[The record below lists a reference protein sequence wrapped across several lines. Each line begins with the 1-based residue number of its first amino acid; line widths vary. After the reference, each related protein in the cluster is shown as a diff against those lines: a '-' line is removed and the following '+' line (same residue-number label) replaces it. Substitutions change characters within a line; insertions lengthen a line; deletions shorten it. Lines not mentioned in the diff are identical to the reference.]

1 MTDTPASTSTSDPTS
16 NALTSN
22 ALTSPAARVSTLSI
36 APPPNPP
43 TARATASAYAG
54 RTVLQYMRTPQLL
67 IVNAATS
74 IMFLLIFRY
83 VFGGAIQTGPI
94 PYANFLIPALAATS
108 GLFASGIVGVA
119 EDAESGFFDRLRS
132 LPVPRGAVMVGRSM
146 ADTLVIL
153 WGTFVTVV
161 VGFAVG
167 FRPDGGV
174 VGFIA
179 AMALCVVFA
188 FALSWMQIFL
198 GLIAGSAQ
206 AAQGLS
212 FAVFP
217 LIFVSSAYVPV
228 ESMPGWMQPIAN
240 HQPVTMMIGAVRS
253 LVIGGDSTLLLGH
266 STSYFVIRALLW
278 SAAIAATFAA
288 LATRRFK
295 QQ

>member
-1 MTDTPASTSTSDPTS
+1 MSNTPTPSFAS
-16 NALTSN
+16 
-22 ALTSPAARVSTLSI
+22 AAPRVSTLSI
-36 APPPNPP
+36 EPPSHPP
-43 TARATASAYAG
+43 TALATASAYAG
-54 RTVLQYMRTPQLL
+54 RTVRQYIRTPQLL

-74 IMFLLIFRY
+74 VMFLLIFRY
-83 VFGGAIQTGPI
+83 VFGGAINTGEI

-108 GLFASGIVGVA
+108 GLFASGIIGVA

-132 LPVPRGAVMVGRSM
+132 LPVPRGAVMVGRSL
-146 ADTLVIL
+146 ADTGVIL
-153 WGTFVTVV
+153 WGAFVTIV

-167 FRPDGGV
+167 FRPEGGI
-174 VGFIA
+174 GGSLGA
-179 AMALCVVFA
+179 LALCVVYA
-188 FALSWMQIFL
+188 FALSWLQIFM

-240 HQPVTMMIGAVRS
+240 NQPVTMMIGAVRS
-253 LVIGGDSTLLLGH
+253 LVIGGDSVQLLGH
-266 STSYFVIRALLW
+266 STSYFVTRALLW
-278 SAAIAATFAA
+278 SAAIAVVFGA

-295 QQ
+295 KQ